1 MAKAIIGITDWGKS
15 RGSLLDVARRFD
27 AGERLPESDYLLN
40 FPDPIAMLEA
50 MPPKR
55 LETMRTIKSIGPR
68 SIYAL
73 ATHVGRNYSNVHA
86 DVQRLIEL
94 GLAEKDETGRVLIP
108 WEDVVVRIDSSLVA
122 AA

>member
-55 LETMRTIKSIGPR
+55 LETMRTIKSIGPI

-73 ATHVGRNYSNVHA
+73 AKHVGRNYSNVHA

-94 GLAEKDETGRVLIP
+94 GLAEKDETGRVFIP